1 MGFSSLLDILGSTII
16 GGLLLM
22 ILMRMN
28 ATSVENNYLYSGEQ
42 IVQQNIVEI
51 VKLLEYDF
59 RKIGYCSVWSNIPDP
74 AKAIIRADSSSITFL
89 TDIVTSTYPYG
100 DGVVD
105 TLKYYLSAKSV
116 LSSTPNPN
124 DMILYRLIN
133 HAAVAGSNLGV
144 TQFKLTYFDAN
155 GAKITTMPA
164 SPPLGIASIQIDIS
178 VENPAAYGND
188 YSTDKKVMWRQ
199 IRLATRNFLLR

>member
-28 ATSVENNYLYSGEQ
+28 ASSAQNNYLYSGEQ
-42 IVQQNIVEI
+42 IVQQNIVEV

-74 AKAIIRADSSSITFL
+74 AKAIIHADSSSISFL
-89 TDIVTSTYPYG
+89 TDQVTSANPYG

-105 TLKYYLSAKSV
+105 TLKYYLSSKTV

-124 DMILYRLIN
+124 DMLLYRVFN
-133 HAAVAGSNLGV
+133 HDAVAGANLGV

-155 GAKITTMPA
+155 GAKITTMPS
-164 SPPLGIASIQIDIS
+164 SPPLGIASVQIDIS

-188 YSTDKKVMWRQ
+188 YSADKKVMWRQ
-199 IRLATRNFLLR
+199 IRLATRNFMLR